1 MAQDFYARQ
10 TKAGQEML
18 AAFAHGGLSLSASPV
33 GDATA
38 AAVLAAL
45 SPSPSEV
52 SLTDSELARSQLQR
66 QGLGQG
72 RGGGLESFDEE
83 VDPDDGE
90 GDEGG
95 TTVAMAQQLAALA
108 QLMAQEERTR
118 VPHGFSDVPDD
129 SLVVQILNSDHG
141 AVMYDVIRQVNA
153 RFVEMRSLPFRHQ
166 LRLLRMLYHA
176 TARVELVLNQ
186 LPATHPLRSRQQSLS
201 FLRLAWIYLMHYP
214 LEHPPVHNIKAN
226 DPMLSDERLFNCAL
240 EVSERCDMGG
250 AYAEI
255 KKYPEVV
262 RMVERVHQEARAKM
276 MQQQLPLSARTTTAV
291 RAPPPS
297 APVPIVRPTPVIS
310 SSSVEAAAVRA
321 TAANA
326 PAPMSTGRVAAAP
339 SAHIARPPPAV
350 PSSVDNSMSSWPAS
364 SVPPPRVAAAVAP
377 VAPNVP
383 VAGSSVV
390 SVPIAAAAE
399 LPRRSSTDSQSH
411 QRSRSNSAS
420 ANEDALELERAIAL
434 SLQASSSANA
444 EHEQLQFEEE
454 GDLDDEDS
462 AEVEEEEERKQSPQQ
477 QGS

>member
-52 SLTDSELARSQLQR
+52 SLTESELARSQLQR

-95 TTVAMAQQLAALA
+95 TTVAMAQHLAALA

-129 SLVVQILNSDHG
+129 SVAVQILNSDHG

-153 RFVEMRSLPFRHQ
+153 RFGEMRSLPFRHQ

-176 TARVELVLNQ
+176 TVRVELVLNQ
-186 LPATHPLRSRQQSLS
+186 LPATHPLRPRQQALS
-201 FLRLAWIYLMHYP
+201 FLRLAWTYLMHFP
-214 LEHPPVHNIKAN
+214 IEHPPVHDIKDN

-240 EVSERCDMGG
+240 QVSERCDIGG

-255 KKYPEVV
+255 KRYPEVA

-276 MQQQLPLSARTTTAV
+276 MQQQLPLSARTTTA

-326 PAPMSTGRVAAAP
+326 PAPMPTGRVVAAP
-339 SAHIARPPPAV
+339 SAQIARPPPAV
-350 PSSVDNSMSSWPAS
+350 PSSVDSIMSSWPS
-364 SVPPPRVAAAVAP
+364 SSGPPPRVAAAAVAP
-377 VAPNVP
+377 VGPNVP
-383 VAGSSVV
+383 VASSSVV
-390 SVPIAAAAE
+390 SAPIAAATD

-444 EHEQLQFEEE
+444 EQEQLQFEEE
-454 GDLDDEDS
+454 GDLDDDDS
-462 AEVEEEEERKQSPQQ
+462 AEAEEEERKQPPQQ